1 MENQLSPF
9 SQNLYQALRNDYSI
23 RVHRLW
29 TETDYETM
37 KSAIAEYDMG
47 FLELSHLMPRLLE
60 IINRIPEITDE
71 ETLYA
76 RSQEFIMKT
85 LC

>member
-1 MENQLSPF
+1 MEKQLSAF

-37 KSAIAEYDMG
+37 WNAIEEYDSG
-47 FLELSHLMPRLLE
+47 FVELTHLMARLLD
-60 IINRIPEITDE
+60 IVNRIPEITDE
-71 ETLYA
+71 EVLYR